1 MIALVREH
9 GVWLSGFLRGL
20 VRSEADAE
28 DAYQEVWRR
37 VLKAGGV
44 REGASPRALLAKT
57 ARSVVI
63 DRYRRDRRYDLSID
77 AESGGA
83 LDETLV
89 DPAPTPAEC
98 SERASTRAAIRAE
111 IRALPSGPRQV
122 VLLRIEA
129 ELTFR
134 EIADELGVPLGTVL
148 TWMHKATETL
158 RNRLGG
164 RV

>member
-63 DRYRRDRRYDLSID
+63 DRYRRDRRYDLSVD
-77 AESGGA
+77 GEAGGA
-83 LDETLV
+83 FDEILV

-98 SERASTRAAIRAE
+98 LERTSTREEIRAA

-129 ELTFR
+129 ELTFQ

-148 TWMHKATETL
+148 TWMRKATEIL
-158 RNRLGG
+158 KKQVGG
-164 RV
+164 RE